1 MTIDDGRAF
10 RPLPAASRARMR
22 VCGEEWRA
30 MKLEGAARDKNW
42 RDFAE
47 TCLKR

>member
-1 MTIDDGRAF
+1 MIDDGRAF
-10 RPLPAASRARMR
+10 RPLPAAPRARMR
-22 VCGEEWRA
+22 ACGEEWRT
-30 MKLEGAARDKNW
+30 MKRDGAARDKNW